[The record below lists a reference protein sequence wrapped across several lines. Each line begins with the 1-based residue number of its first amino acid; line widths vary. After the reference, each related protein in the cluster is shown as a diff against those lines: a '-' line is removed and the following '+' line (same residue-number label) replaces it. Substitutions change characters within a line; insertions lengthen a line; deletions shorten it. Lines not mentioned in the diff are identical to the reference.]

1 MEIVRDSNSANCFS
15 ELNISP
21 LGRTPTGI
29 ACLRAQTSKLEKK
42 EFESTTHFL
51 RFTWIYSFLFL
62 SHYFIS
68 LSEKKALFQYQDHF
82 RERYCYNVL
91 YFSTKSFSLIS
102 YDPLIDLE
110 VVPSRRP
117 SCSVVGSHRLAY
129 KTVAIFWVS
138 LQKGALQVAPPPLLH
153 QGFHRHHHQSTQD
166 ASFHHLLYSQFKLHP
181 SFTPSYLK
189 TSGNWKL
196 CFHCKMFKDTHHNVI
211 TSSNSL
217 DN

>member
-1 MEIVRDSNSANCFS
+1 MLHLPFQKYLFLNTGAKLEIVRDSNSANCFS

-138 LQKGALQVAPPPLLH
+138 LQKGALQWHRLLCSTKD
-153 QGFHRHHHQSTQD
+153 FIVIITNLLKILLSIIFYTPNSNSTQV
-166 ASFHHLLYSQFKLHP
+166 SPQ
-181 SFTPSYLK
+181 
-189 TSGNWKL
+189 
-196 CFHCKMFKDTHHNVI
+196 VI
-211 TSSNSL
+211 
-217 DN
+217 